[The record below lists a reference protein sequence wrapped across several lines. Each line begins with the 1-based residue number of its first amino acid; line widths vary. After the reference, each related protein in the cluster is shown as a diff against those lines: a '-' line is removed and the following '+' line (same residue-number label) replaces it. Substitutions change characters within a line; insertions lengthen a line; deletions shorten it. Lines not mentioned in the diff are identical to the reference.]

1 MKNRYSLFILIFLA
15 GIFFLGASLLIA
27 ISSGAKE
34 LDLSTVWSAVF
45 HFDAALTSHQIV
57 HELRLPRVLGSALVG
72 AALAVSGALMQG
84 ITRNDLADPGIL
96 GINAGASLM
105 TALCFAFFPGMPYSL
120 LIVCCFFGALL
131 SALCIFLIA
140 SGAPGGL
147 TPIRLTVAGAILAA
161 LFSSLSS
168 GVAIYFDLSQDL
180 AFWFAGGTAG
190 VKWHHL
196 AYLAPIIFSVII
208 FSLLFA
214 RPITLLSLGEE
225 TAAGLGGNVLLIR
238 LAAMG
243 AAVLLAGTSVSAAG
257 SIGFIGL
264 IVPHI
269 ARKLIGVDYRFIIPI
284 SALGGSILLVLADYG
299 ARMVNPP
306 RELAISAMVALVG
319 VPFFLYLS
327 GRQRRNEP

>member
-1 MKNRYSLFILIFLA
+1 MNRRYSFFFAVSLVCLFLLGASIFLA
-15 GIFFLGASLLIA
+15 V
-27 ISSGAKE
+27 SSGAKN
-34 LDLSTVWSAVF
+34 LDIQTVWSAVF
-45 HFDAALTSHQIV
+45 QYNAALTSHQII
-57 HELRLPRVLGSALVG
+57 HELRLPRVLGAALIG

-84 ITRNDLADPGIL
+84 VTGNTLADPGIL
-96 GINAGASLM
+96 GINAGASLV

-120 LIVCCFFGALL
+120 LIVCCFFGAVM
-131 SALCIFLIA
+131 SAVCIFVIA
-140 SGAPGGL
+140 SGTPGGP
-147 TPIRLTVAGAILAA
+147 TPIRLTIAGAILAA

-190 VKWHHL
+190 IKWMHL
-196 AYLAPIIFSVII
+196 GYLAPIISAAILFSI
-208 FSLLFA
+208 FIG

-225 TAAGLGGNVLLIR
+225 TAAGLGGNVMLIR
-238 LAAMG
+238 LSAIG

-257 SIGFIGL
+257 AIGFIGL

-269 ARKLIGVDYRFIIPI
+269 ARKLVGVDYRLIIPV
-284 SALGGSILLVLADYG
+284 SALGGSILLVVADYG

-327 GRQRRNEP
+327 RHQRGNSV

>member
-1 MKNRYSLFILIFLA
+1 MKKRYSLFII
-15 GIFFLGASLLIA
+15 IFFAATCLLGVSLFA
-27 ISSGAKE
+27 AVSSGAKE
-34 LDLSTVWSAVF
+34 LNLPTVWAAVF
-45 HFDAALTSHQIV
+45 HFNAELTSHQII
-57 HELRLPRVLGSALVG
+57 HELRLPRVLGAALVG
-72 AALAVSGALMQG
+72 CALAVSGALMQAV
-84 ITRNDLADPGIL
+84 TRNDLADPGIL

-105 TALCFAFFPGMPYSL
+105 TALCFALSPGIPYSL
-120 LIVCCFFGALL
+120 LIVFCFFGSVI
-131 SALCIFLIA
+131 SAICIFWIA
-140 SGAPGGL
+140 SGAPGGI

-190 VKWHHL
+190 IRWGHL
-196 AYLAPIIFSVII
+196 TYLAPIILAAVLL
-208 FSLLFA
+208 SLSFA
-214 RPITLLSLGEE
+214 RPLTLLSLGEE
-225 TAAGLGGNVLLIR
+225 TAAGLGGNVPLVR
-238 LAAMG
+238 LAAIG

-269 ARKLIGVDYRFIIPI
+269 ARKLVGVDYRFIIPI

-306 RELAISAMVALVG
+306 RELAISAMVALLG
-319 VPFFLYLS
+319 VPFFLFLS
-327 GRQRRNEP
+327 RRQRRRES